1 MSTTKFLV
9 EGVYETTCDRCGVPR
24 PPHDWLEWAQLN
36 IYKAGAMGPPPGTV
50 DLCPSC
56 LGILEQQLI
65 GASL

>member
-1 MSTTKFLV
+1 MSTKCLV
-9 EGVYETTCDRCGVPR
+9 EAVYKTTCDRCGVPR

-36 IYKAGAMGPPPGTV
+36 IYKAGSMGRPPV

-56 LGILEQQLI
+56 LDILEQQLI